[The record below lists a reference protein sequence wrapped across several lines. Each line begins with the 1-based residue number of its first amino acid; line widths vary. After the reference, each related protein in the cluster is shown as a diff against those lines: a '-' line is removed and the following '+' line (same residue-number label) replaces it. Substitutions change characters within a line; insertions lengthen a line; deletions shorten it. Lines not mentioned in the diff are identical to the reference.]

1 MSDQGIFLVTG
12 GSRGIGAATA
22 RLAGKQYPVAIFYR
36 ERSAEADAVVR
47 AIEKDGGNA
56 IAIQADVGDEESL
69 LRGFEAVDRAGRLA
83 VLVNNAG
90 VTGGVS
96 RLEAVS
102 AATLTE
108 VMRVNVIGSMLA
120 AREAVRRMS
129 TLKGGQ
135 GGSIVNLSSIA
146 AVLGSPHNWIHYAA
160 TKGAIDTMT
169 IGLAKEVA
177 KEGIRV
183 NAVRPGLI
191 DTEIQHG
198 RSASQMEKMLNAVP
212 MGRMGTAEEIAES
225 IVWLASPA
233 AAYVSGALLDVR
245 GGM

>member
-1 MSDQGIFLVTG
+1 MSDKGIFLVTG

-36 ERSAEADAVVR
+36 ERSDEADKVVR
-47 AIEKDGGNA
+47 EIEQDGGSA
-56 IAIQADVGDEESL
+56 FAVKADVGDEESL
-69 LRGFEAVDRAGRLA
+69 LRGFEVVDRAGRLA

-96 RLEAVS
+96 RLENVS

-108 VMRVNVIGSMLA
+108 VMRVNVVGSMLA

-135 GGSIVNLSSIA
+135 GGAIVNLSSIA

-191 DTEIQHG
+191 NTEIQHD
-198 RSASQMEKMLNAVP
+198 RSASQMEKMLKAVP
-212 MGRMGTAEEIAES
+212 MGRMGTAEEIAEA

-233 AAYVSGALLDVR
+233 ASYISGALLDVR